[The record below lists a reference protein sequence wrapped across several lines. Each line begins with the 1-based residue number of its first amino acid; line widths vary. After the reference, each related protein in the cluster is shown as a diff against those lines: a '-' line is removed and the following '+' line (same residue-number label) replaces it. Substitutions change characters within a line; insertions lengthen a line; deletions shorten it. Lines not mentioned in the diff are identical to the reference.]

1 MYVCYK
7 LKFTFF
13 YRISG
18 EPSQNGSSAHTSQN
32 GGLNASH
39 TIVNQSMSVI
49 PISASGAPGA
59 VAGPATNL
67 NIGMDY
73 WGTPTSSNIPAIR
86 GKVVTSGS
94 RDSVWSQRW
103 LQVNLE
109 NRTMMFILFP

>member
-1 MYVCYK
+1 VSSSFIQF
-7 LKFTFF
+7 LIFS
-13 YRISG
+13 IS
-18 EPSQNGSSAHTSQN
+18 NNSAHNSQN
-32 GGLNASH
+32 GGLNAPH
-39 TIVNQSMSVI
+39 TVVNQSMPVI
-49 PISASGAPGA
+49 LPISASGAPGV

-94 RDSVWSQRW
+94 RDSVWSQLW